1 MESSK
6 NFVIYEGLD
15 YEARLEYNREYLIL
29 HLPEVKQFN
38 KTTLM
43 SMLIRLDD
51 LNDFRIGLGYL
62 ELYCAAPEDNVKIN
76 KLAKRVGFEF
86 FAKEGGLN
94 VYTYKGI
101 E

>member
-1 MESSK
+1 MVNSK
-6 NFVIYEGLD
+6 NFLIYEGVD

-38 KTTLM
+38 RAILM

-51 LNDFRIGLGYL
+51 LNDFRIGLGYP

-86 FAKEGGLN
+86 FAKEGDIN

-101 E
+101 K